1 MKDTGNN
8 ITNHLYEFSETNP
21 EKYALL
27 HPEKVTFAGLCL
39 RIDKYASG
47 FLENGIKKGT
57 KTIVLVSPGQDLFAV
72 TFALLRIGAIPIMI
86 DPGMGNRA
94 MVRALSKTGAEAFIG
109 IPKAHLLRLLFPGSF
124 KSIQKYFSTGVNRFL
139 KGVGLRQLR
148 HRKSSPYEP
157 CLLKPEETA
166 AIFFTSGSTGPAKA
180 VEYRSGMLQAQIQ
193 YMKDHFAYNSN
204 EVDLCTFPLIGLLV
218 ITHGISVVMAD
229 MNMTKPKTLNPGRLV
244 DNIDRFSCTTMF
256 CSPMVLDKLANYGM
270 ENNCK
275 LQSLKKVYTAG
286 APVSPQLLRNFR
298 TLLNDDA
305 VIHTPFGSTEALSVT
320 DIEDRELQVVY
331 KDTNA
336 YLHGICV
343 GTALKKIEL
352 RIIEISDDPIGR
364 IEQSREL
371 KRDEVGEIIVK
382 GPNVTQR
389 YMWNEQA
396 NRYAKIE
403 DEITGMFWH
412 RTGDLGRKDKEGRVW
427 YYGRKSQRVISG
439 GNTYFTIPCEA
450 IFNQNLAVQRSAL
463 VGINNNGNVVPAICI
478 ELKKGIEKTTQLA
491 EDLLTLAMDNDL
503 TRNVSEILFY
513 MKFPVDPRHN
523 AKINREKLA
532 VWAQKRLA

>member
-1 MKDTGNN
+1 MKGTGNN
-8 ITNHLYEFSETNP
+8 ITNQLYEFAERNP
-21 EKYALL
+21 GKNALL
-27 HPEKVTFAGLCL
+27 HPEKVSFAGLCL
-39 RIDKYASG
+39 RIDQYASG
-47 FLENGIKKGT
+47 FLENGVKKGT

-72 TFALLRIGAIPIMI
+72 IYALFRIGAIPIMI
-86 DPGMGNRA
+86 DPGMGNKA
-94 MVRALSKTGAEAFIG
+94 MSRALSKTGADAFIG

-124 KSIQKYFSTGVNRFL
+124 KSVKKYFSSGLSRIL
-139 KGVGLRQLR
+139 RCVGLRQLR
-148 HRKSSPYEP
+148 HRNSSPYEP
-157 CLLKPEETA
+157 SLVKPEETV

-218 ITHGISVVMAD
+218 ITHGISIVMAD
-229 MNMTKPKTLNPGRLV
+229 MNMTKPKTLDPGRLV
-244 DNIDRFSCTTMF
+244 DNIDQFSCSTMF

-270 ENNCK
+270 ANNCK
-275 LQSLKKVYTAG
+275 LHSLKKVYTAG

-298 TLLNDDA
+298 SLLDGDA

-331 KDTNA
+331 KDTNE

-352 RIIEISDDPIGR
+352 RIVEISDDPIGS
-364 IEQSREL
+364 IGQCREL
-371 KRDEVGEIIVK
+371 KKGAVGEIIVK

-389 YMWNEQA
+389 YMWNEKA

-403 DEITGMFWH
+403 DDITGMFWH

-427 YYGRKSQRVISG
+427 YYGRKSQRVISR

-450 IFNQNLAVQRSAL
+450 IFNQHPAVQRSAL
-463 VGINNNGNVVPAICI
+463 VGINNNGNVVPTICI
-478 ELKKGIEKTTQLA
+478 ELKKGIEKSAQLA
-491 EDLLTLAMDNDL
+491 KDLLTLAKNNDL
-503 TRNVSEILFY
+503 TRDVSEILFHR
-513 MKFPVDPRHN
+513 KFPVDPRHN

-532 VWAQKRLA
+532 VWAQKRLT